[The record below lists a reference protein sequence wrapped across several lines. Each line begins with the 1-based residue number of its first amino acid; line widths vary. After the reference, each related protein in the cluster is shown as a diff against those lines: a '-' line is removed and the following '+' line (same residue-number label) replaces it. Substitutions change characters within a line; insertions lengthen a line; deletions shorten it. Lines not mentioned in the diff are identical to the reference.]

1 MDNEKKKTNR
11 PNNVA
16 RIPCSLSDSFFRYW
30 FMFWEPF
37 HKLTKREID
46 VAATLVK
53 IRYELSKVVKDEII
67 LDKLVMSE
75 DTIKT
80 KKKDKSVWKSLGMA
94 AMAVVAVA
102 GTIAKEMNKK

>member
-53 IRYELSKVVKDEII
+53 IRFIKSIQDSDYCDECGSTDIGQCSI
-67 LDKLVMSE
+67 E
-75 DTIKT
+75 EWE
-80 KKKDKSVWKSLGMA
+80 KKY
-94 AMAVVAVA
+94 
-102 GTIAKEMNKK
+102 IEMYGHPYLEEFNN